1 MYDIK
6 PLEEEWKKYQHKK
19 RKPFYFII
27 SLLAILCIMVIF
39 YNSSNMNLNFL
50 HKHINNISL
59 GKLSEVSNERE
70 KNILLNDSLTRL
82 EVKDIFS
89 NSSTKV
95 NLDSDILVD
104 IPILEEEIKVPNISR
119 GKVHL
124 DIIETSSVKAYEDV
138 EKRFLQSHDID
149 DAFFLAKSY
158 YKKQNYTKAAHW
170 ALETNKI
177 DDNLEESLFIFV
189 KSKIKL
195 GKKSEALS
203 LLRSYIKRTD
213 SNNAK
218 KLLLQYDIN

>member
-27 SLLAILCIMVIF
+27 TLLVILFIMVIF
-39 YNSSNMNLNFL
+39 YNSLNMNLNFL

-59 GKLSEVSNERE
+59 GKLSEVSNEIE

-82 EVKDIFS
+82 EVKDISS
-89 NSSTKV
+89 NSGAKI
-95 NLDSDILVD
+95 NLNSDILVD
-104 IPILEEEIKVPNISR
+104 IPILEEEIQVPNISR

-124 DIIETSSVKAYEDV
+124 DIIETSSLKAYEDV

-158 YKKQNYTKAAHW
+158 YKKKNYNKAAYW

-203 LLRSYIKRTD
+203 ILRSYIKRTD